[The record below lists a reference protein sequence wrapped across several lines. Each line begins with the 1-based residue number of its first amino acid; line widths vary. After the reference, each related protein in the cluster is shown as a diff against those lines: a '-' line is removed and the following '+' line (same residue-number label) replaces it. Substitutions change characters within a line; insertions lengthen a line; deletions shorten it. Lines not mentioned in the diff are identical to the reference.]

1 MAKEDIDYQKI
12 GFKCGIEIHQQ
23 LETRK
28 LFCRCPS
35 IVHDKQP
42 NISFRRMLRPV
53 VGETGEID
61 KAAAY
66 EFSKKKEIRYEACS
80 TSACLVEMDEAPP
93 DPINKEALEIALQ
106 IAVLL
111 NARIEDEIQVMRKT
125 VVDGSNVS
133 GFQRTALIARNG
145 WIETSRGKVG
155 VTVICLEEEAAQKV
169 EEKNDY
175 IKFRLDRLGVPLVE
189 IASDSA
195 LQDSEHAKEVAEK
208 LGMMLRST
216 GKVKRGIGTIRQDIN
231 ISIKGGARTEIK
243 GFQDLKSIPK
253 IVEFEVKRQLEM
265 MAKKEKIERT
275 VRKAEPDLTTSFLRP
290 LPGAARM
297 YPETDV
303 LPIKVTK
310 DLLKIKKIELIENRV
325 AKLVKGFKLD
335 KDIAKTFAKKNKD
348 RLLEEFC
355 RKFRNLKP
363 SFIADLLLSAVKQV
377 KKEFNVDISPSKE
390 DFEILL
396 SHLDKEEIA
405 KESVFRI
412 LKDGPV
418 KNVIERFKLMPD
430 AELEKE
436 LREIA
441 AENKGVPFNA
451 LIGRAMAELRGK
463 ASGKKIAEL
472 LKKLMG

>member
-1 MAKEDIDYQKI
+1 MAKEDIDYQKL

-28 LFCRCPS
+28 LFCNCPS
-35 IVHDKQP
+35 IVHDKQT
-42 NISFRRMLRPV
+42 NISFRRRLRPV

-93 DPINKEALEIALQ
+93 DSINKEALEIALQ

-111 NARIEDEIQVMRKT
+111 NAKIEDEIQVMRKT

-133 GFQRTALIARNG
+133 GFQRTALIAQNG
-145 WIETSRGKVG
+145 WIETSKGRVG
-155 VTVICLEEEAAQKV
+155 VSVICLEEEAAQKV

-175 IKFRLDRLGVPLVE
+175 VKFRLDRLGIPLVE
-189 IASDSA
+189 IASDSTI
-195 LQDSEHAKEVAEK
+195 LDPEHAKEVAEK
-208 LGMMLRST
+208 LGMILRST

-243 GFQDLKSIPK
+243 GFQDLRSIPK
-253 IVEFEVKRQLEM
+253 VIEFEVKRQLDM
-265 MAKKEKIERT
+265 IAKKEKIERT

-303 LPIKVTK
+303 LPVRITK
-310 DLLKIKKIELIENRV
+310 NMLKIEKIELIEDRT
-325 AKLVKGFKLD
+325 AGLIKEFKLD
-335 KDIAKTFAKKNKD
+335 KDIAKTFAKESKD
-348 RLLEEFC
+348 KLLEEFC

-377 KKEFNVDISPSKE
+377 KKEFNVDINPSKE

-396 SHLDKEEIA
+396 AHLDKEEIA
-405 KESVFRI
+405 KESVFAI
-412 LKDGPV
+412 LKEGPV
-418 KNVIERFKLMPD
+418 KDVIGRFKLISD

-436 LREIA
+436 LKKII
-441 AENKGVPFNA
+441 AENKGVPFNV
-451 LIGRAMAELRGK
+451 LIGRAMAGLRGK
-463 ASGKKIAEL
+463 APGKKIAEL
-472 LKKLMG
+472 LKKLVG